1 MSAERSQWV
10 KDVIATSTNVC
21 KKHFRLHFS
30 IIVQRIFVKFVVVIA
45 PTSGCISLVLCD
57 WSSFSFSIENIL
69 VSRFVPHSKCTVNKE
84 L

>member
-1 MSAERSQWV
+1 MHKMFLR
-10 KDVIATSTNVC
+10 
-21 KKHFRLHFS
+21 FFS
-30 IIVQRIFVKFVVVIA
+30 IGVERIYTKFVVVIA

-84 L
+84 V